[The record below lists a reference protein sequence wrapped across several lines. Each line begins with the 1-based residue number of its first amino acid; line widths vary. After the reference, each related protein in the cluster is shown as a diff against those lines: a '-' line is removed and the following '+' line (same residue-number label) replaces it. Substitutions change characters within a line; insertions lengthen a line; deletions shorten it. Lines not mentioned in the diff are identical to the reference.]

1 MNKIKLLPTNII
13 NEIAAGEVIERP
25 VAVVKELIENSID
38 AKSTK
43 ISINIVSGGVSKI
56 IVSDNGNGIDKKDIE
71 ISVEKYTTSK
81 LKGDSLNN
89 IGTLGFRGEAL
100 NSISNASEFT
110 IISKN
115 RNFSEAF
122 NLKVLYGKKVSL
134 TPSKGN
140 LGTIVKVEN
149 LFKYLPVRKKFLKS
163 ENSETLAIKNLI
175 KKISLT
181 SPKIS
186 FIFLEEDKV
195 KFQLMGREDAKALDK
210 RVFEICG
217 ESFIKSSF
225 YAEKNYP
232 NYKIKIFASI
242 PTFNKSNWNLT
253 TIIINGRVIKDK
265 LMLGV
270 IKAAYAGLLAGNRFP
285 VVILY
290 IDINSNFL
298 DINVH
303 PSKAEVRILNRN
315 IINSSIIKIIRN
327 RLEESGLRFSI
338 EAEKNLIKKIKKN
351 IQIGLNN
358 NLIDN
363 NEFFFKEDQEKANK
377 LFSDKKNNEIN
388 NYHNQLGYAKA
399 QIHNM
404 FIVSQTKDSLI
415 LVDQH
420 AAHERIVLESLKKNY
435 HKRKILRQVLLIP
448 EIVYLD
454 QGKKLMLQNKKE
466 INELGFEFEDYGDN
480 ALIVR
485 EIPAI
490 LGKINVNNLF
500 QDLQEQIHN
509 LGEINP
515 KDSSIEKILSSIAC
529 HNSIRAGRKLN
540 IEEMNAI
547 LRLMEKTPNSSQC
560 NHGRPTFVELKLK
573 DVESLF
579 GRI

>member
-1 MNKIKLLPTNII
+1 MNKIKLLPSNII

-38 AKSTK
+38 AKSTR

-56 IVSDNGNGIDKKDIE
+56 IVSDNGNGIDKKYME
-71 ISVEKYTTSK
+71 ISIEKHTTSK
-81 LKGDSLNN
+81 LNGESLID

-110 IISKN
+110 IISKSKS
-115 RNFSEAF
+115 FSEAF
-122 NLKVLYGKKVSL
+122 NLKVLYGRKVSL

-140 LGTIVKVEN
+140 IGTIVKVEN

-181 SPKIS
+181 NPKIT
-186 FIFLEEDKV
+186 FIFLEEDIV
-195 KFQLMGREDAKALDK
+195 KFQLIGREDIKSLDK
-210 RVFEICG
+210 RIFEIYG

-225 YAEKNYP
+225 YAEKKYSNYQ
-232 NYKIKIFASI
+232 IKIFASI

-253 TIIINGRVIKDK
+253 TIIINGRIIKDRF
-265 LMLGV
+265 LLGV

-290 IDINSNFL
+290 IDVNSDYL

-303 PSKAEVRILNRN
+303 PTKAEVRILNRN

-327 RLEESGLRFSI
+327 KLEKTGLRFSI
-338 EAEKNLIKKIKKN
+338 EAEKNLINKIKTN
-351 IQIGLNN
+351 VQIGFNKDLTDKKE
-358 NLIDN
+358 I
-363 NEFFFKEDQEKANK
+363 FFKEDQEKVSKSFNGQQK
-377 LFSDKKNNEIN
+377 NEID

-404 FIVSQTKDSLI
+404 FIVAQTKDSLI

-420 AAHERIVLESLKKNY
+420 AAHERIVLENLKKNY

-448 EIVYLD
+448 EIIYLD
-454 QGKKLMLQNKKE
+454 QGKKLVLQNRKA

-500 QDLQEQIHN
+500 QDLQEQIYS

-515 KDSSIEKILSSIAC
+515 KDSNIEKILSSIAC
-529 HNSIRAGRKLN
+529 HNSIRAGKKLN
-540 IEEMNAI
+540 IEEMNSI

-560 NHGRPTFVELKLK
+560 NHGRPTFVELKLR
-573 DVESLF
+573 DVETLF

>member
-1 MNKIKLLPTNII
+1 MNKIKLLPANII

-38 AKSTK
+38 AKSSK

-56 IVSDNGNGIDKKDIE
+56 IVSDNGNGIDKRDLE
-71 ISVEKYTTSK
+71 ISVKKHTTSK
-81 LKGDSLNN
+81 LKGKSLNN

-110 IISKN
+110 IISKSKSY
-115 RNFSEAF
+115 SEAF
-122 NLKVLYGKKVSL
+122 NLKVLYGKKASL
-134 TPSKGN
+134 IPSKGN

-163 ENSETLAIKNLI
+163 KNSETLAIKNLI

-181 SPKIS
+181 NPKIS

-225 YAEKNYP
+225 YAEKKYP
-232 NYKIKIFASI
+232 NYQIKIFASI

-253 TIIINGRVIKDK
+253 TIIINGRIIKDK

-285 VVILY
+285 VVVLF
-290 IDINSNFL
+290 IDIDSDYL

-303 PSKAEVRILNRN
+303 PTKAEVRILNRN

-327 RLEESGLRFSI
+327 RLEETGLRFSI
-338 EAEKNLIKKIKKN
+338 EAEKNLINKIKN
-351 IQIGLNN
+351 NVQIGFNN
-358 NLIDN
+358 NLVDN
-363 NEFFFKEDQEKANK
+363 KEIFFKEDQDKENK
-377 LFSDKKNNEIN
+377 LFNDKKNIDIN
-388 NYHNQLGYAKA
+388 NYHNKLGYAKA

-404 FIVSQTKDSLI
+404 FIVAQTKDSLI

-435 HKRKILRQVLLIP
+435 HKRKILRQALLIP
-448 EIVYLD
+448 EIIHLD
-454 QGKKLMLQNKKE
+454 QGKKLMLQNKKA
-466 INELGFEFEDYGDN
+466 INKLGFEFEDYGDN

>member
-1 MNKIKLLPTNII
+1 MNKIKLLPSNII

-43 ISINIVSGGVSKI
+43 ISVNIASGGVSKI
-56 IVSDNGNGIDKKDIE
+56 IVSDNGHGIDKKYIE
-71 ISVEKYTTSK
+71 IAIDKHTTSK
-81 LKGDSLNN
+81 LKDESLNN

-110 IISKN
+110 IISKSKN
-115 RNFSEAF
+115 YSEAF
-122 NLKVLYGKKVSL
+122 NFKVLYGRKANL

-140 LGTIVKVEN
+140 SGTIVKVEN
-149 LFKYLPVRKKFLKS
+149 LFKHLPVRKKFLKS

-181 SPKIS
+181 NPKIT

-195 KFQLMGREDAKALDK
+195 KFQLIGREDIKGLYK
-210 RVFEICG
+210 RVFEIFG
-217 ESFIKSSF
+217 ENFIKSSF
-225 YAEKNYP
+225 YTEKNYP
-232 NYKIKIFASI
+232 NYQIKIFASI

-253 TIIINGRVIKDK
+253 TIIINGRIIKDK
-265 LMLGV
+265 LLLGV

-290 IDINSNFL
+290 IDINSYYV

-303 PSKAEVRILNRN
+303 PTKAEVRILNRN
-315 IINSSIIKIIRN
+315 IINSSIIKLIRN
-327 RLEESGLRFSI
+327 KLEETGLRFSI
-338 EAEKNLIKKIKKN
+338 EAEKHLINKIKKN
-351 IQIGLNN
+351 VQIGFNN
-358 NLIDN
+358 NFTN
-363 NEFFFKEDQEKANK
+363 NKGAFLKNDQEKVSK
-377 LFSDKKNNEIN
+377 LFNDHQKNEIN

-404 FIVSQTKDSLI
+404 FIVAQTKDSLI

-420 AAHERIVLESLKKNY
+420 AAHERIVLENLKENY

-448 EIVYLD
+448 EIIQLD
-454 QGKKLMLQNKKE
+454 HGKKLVLQNRKA
-466 INELGFEFEDYGDN
+466 INKLGFEFEDYGDN
-480 ALIVR
+480 ALIIR

-490 LGKINVNNLF
+490 LGKVNVNDLF
-500 QDLQEQIHN
+500 QDLQEQLYN

-529 HNSIRAGRKLN
+529 HNSIRAGKKLN
-540 IEEMNAI
+540 IEEMNSI

-560 NHGRPTFVELKLK
+560 NHGRPTFIELKLK
-573 DVESLF
+573 DVETLF

>member
-1 MNKIKLLPTNII
+1 MNKIKLLPSNII

-38 AKSTK
+38 AKSTR
-43 ISINIVSGGVSKI
+43 ISVNIVSGGLSKI
-56 IVSDNGNGIDKKDIE
+56 IVTDNGAGIDKKYIE
-71 ISVEKYTTSK
+71 ISIQKHTTSK
-81 LKGDSLNN
+81 LKNKSLNN

-110 IISKN
+110 IISKSK
-115 RNFSEAF
+115 NFSEAF
-122 NLKVLYGKKVSL
+122 NLKVLYGRKVSL
-134 TPSKGN
+134 SPSKGN
-140 LGTIVKVEN
+140 VGTTVKVEN

-175 KKISLT
+175 KKISLAN
-181 SPKIS
+181 PKTT
-186 FIFLEEDKV
+186 FIFLEEDKI
-195 KFQLMGREDAKALDK
+195 KFQLIGREDIKGLDK

-225 YAEKNYP
+225 YAEKKYP
-232 NYKIKIFASI
+232 GFQIKIFASI

-253 TIIINGRVIKDK
+253 TIIINGRIIKDR
-265 LMLGV
+265 LLLGV

-290 IDINSNFL
+290 IDINSDYL

-303 PSKAEVRILNRN
+303 PTKAEVRILNRN

-327 RLEESGLRFSI
+327 KLEETGLRFSI
-338 EAEKNLIKKIKKN
+338 EAEKQLINKIKTN
-351 IQIGLNN
+351 MPIGFNN

-363 NEFFFKEDQEKANK
+363 KGTLFKEGQERLSN
-377 LFSDKKNNEIN
+377 LYEEKKKNEIN
-388 NYHNQLGYAKA
+388 NNQNQLGFAKA
-399 QIHNM
+399 QINNM
-404 FIVSQTKDSLI
+404 FIVAQTNDSLI

-420 AAHERIVLESLKKNY
+420 AAHERIVLENLKKNY
-435 HKRKILRQVLLIP
+435 NKRKILRQVLLIP
-448 EIVYLD
+448 EIIYLD
-454 QGKKLMLQNKKE
+454 QRKKLMLQNRKA

-485 EIPAI
+485 EIPSI

-500 QDLQEQIHN
+500 QDLQEQIYN
-509 LGEINP
+509 LGQINP

-529 HNSIRAGRKLN
+529 HNSIRAGKKLN
-540 IEEMNAI
+540 IEEMNSI